1 MKINSFP
8 THGRKHFSND
18 IKPDEVHC
26 KLQNYIYFLTCT
38 RCGIQYVGKNISS
51 LDLIM
56 NIHRRVK
63 SGLEILILIVIGM
76 FAKMRHFQSK
86 SLKRYQEMVTKL
98 NKT

>member
-1 MKINSFP
+1 
-8 THGRKHFSND
+8 
-18 IKPDEVHC
+18 
-26 KLQNYIYFLTCT
+26 
-38 RCGIQYVGKNISS
+38 
-51 LDLIM
+51 M